1 VDFRTSSK
9 GLDFVFEEHLGDKQ
23 LKDVCEEPPAGT
35 LSAAV
40 AEDEVCVAGVGHEV
54 LASFLGRGVFL
65 VEAIGVVFV
74 GVGVD
79 VAVAVDGV
87 LGDTDFGAV
96 GEVDTIREEGSF
108 WCDDLSIRLACV
120 ASCEEK

>member
-1 VDFRTSSK
+1 MDFRTGSK
-9 GLDFVFEEHLGDKQ
+9 GFNFVFEEHLGDKQ
-23 LKDVCEEPPAGT
+23 FEDMCEEPPAGT

-65 VEAIGVVFV
+65 VKAVGVVFV
-74 GVGVD
+74 GVRVE

-96 GEVDTIREEGSF
+96 GKVDTIREDGAF
-108 WCDDLSIRLACV
+108 WCDDLGISR
-120 ASCEEK
+120 